1 MKKIV
6 FVIVFILFAN
16 LIYAQQPKTKL
27 DKAKLLIRRELKESM
42 NDYSS
47 YAPVSYSDIDS
58 LFTSIWDDENFI
70 TTYVNP
76 TIKYM
81 DEVNKVFTNKISITY
96 DAKPV
101 LEKIKET
108 SGNYNEDS
116 VFNLEMFDNYQSLMY
131 ERIKLFKPE
140 FIGWRLTH
148 KFRAKNAYNATVL
161 YDYEFK
167 FDKDLSKVINY
178 NSIKE

>member
-1 MKKIV
+1 MKKLLLAT
-6 FVIVFILFAN
+6 VFILFAN
-16 LIYAQQPKTKL
+16 LIYSQQSKTKL
-27 DKAKLLIRRELKESM
+27 DKAKLLIRNEFKETM

-47 YAPVSYSDIDS
+47 YAPVSYSDVDS

-81 DEVNKVFTNKISITY
+81 DEVNRVFTNKISITY

-101 LEKIKET
+101 LKNIKET
-108 SGNYNEDS
+108 PGNYNEDS

-131 ERIKLFKPE
+131 GRIKSFKPE

-167 FDKDLSKVINY
+167 FDKDLSKVSDY
-178 NSIKE
+178 KSIKE